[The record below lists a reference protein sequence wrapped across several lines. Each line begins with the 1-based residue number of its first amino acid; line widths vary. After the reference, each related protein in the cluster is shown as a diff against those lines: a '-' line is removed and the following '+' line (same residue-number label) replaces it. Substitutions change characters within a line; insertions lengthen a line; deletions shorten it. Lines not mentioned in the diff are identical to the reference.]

1 MLKTKPKKKDKKKK
15 FNKFDI
21 QPQKH
26 KREDNLNYYSEEIVK
41 EIIDKI
47 ISLSFSKLFKHIIEK
62 KISDYCITGIQNT
75 LNRIMKMSLINYDNE
90 DLYYSYKIM
99 SNKKYLN
106 SDEKRYKFK
115 RHIKANNHKKKLAE
129 IDLLSTLKTKK
140 DFQIDMVVKEKQITD
155 YLSSSF
161 EQPKNIYMKSPNIL
175 KFDAKRNKKN
185 FWGFINQPKSLASYR
200 FSTLS
205 NTVFPLAQSS
215 NQIKEIEEFQHQ
227 NNKKSTFYNYYKS
240 ARNLK
245 KHSNNDEIPLK
256 KRIFSIFQ
264 MNSLKKIE
272 EKNPKPP
279 ETEEIIELRKQKIEE
294 IAKLKEEEAL
304 QKQKLAKKKIINKD
318 FNINNVKINLLNKD
332 NNTSIKEQKRF
343 IEEQIKKGNFTTDVN
358 GNIVVIN
365 EIKPDKLIEDLPT
378 LYTKCKEIQNRS
390 NNIELNQEKKNN
402 ELELINNNNIIYKNK
417 RRTSMMNFR
426 FKNTSLPEYLNYRIE
441 PSGSNFE
448 LIKPEVGVVVQEK
461 TKSKSGGHKFYEKYK
476 KFSLSDFN
484 KTLKETLDNEK
495 QDYKEKMMET
505 FNKTADLKSMISFKR
520 KSKNINN
527 ISTKNIQNE
536 NDLFDKTFTNGIRKE
551 QRDKTNKINN
561 LKSLNK
567 SQSGI
572 LLKNQKY
579 SLLGELFVY
588 DKSDYKSK
596 IMGKEEL
603 NKINQK
609 NLFLKKLNRK
619 KNTIKESLSY
629 RLVDSFN
636 KSIVLGSKN
645 KINDYISFPIMK
657 NLPIIPL
664 KRNKNN
670 LSMEKY
676 FNSTNINS
684 LRTRIKK
691 N

>member
-1 MLKTKPKKKDKKKK
+1 
-15 FNKFDI
+15 
-21 QPQKH
+21 
-26 KREDNLNYYSEEIVK
+26 
-41 EIIDKI
+41 
-47 ISLSFSKLFKHIIEK
+47 
-62 KISDYCITGIQNT
+62 
-75 LNRIMKMSLINYDNE
+75 
-90 DLYYSYKIM
+90 
-99 SNKKYLN
+99 
-106 SDEKRYKFK
+106 
-115 RHIKANNHKKKLAE
+115 
-129 IDLLSTLKTKK
+129 
-140 DFQIDMVVKEKQITD
+140 
-155 YLSSSF
+155 
-161 EQPKNIYMKSPNIL
+161 
-175 KFDAKRNKKN
+175 
-185 FWGFINQPKSLASYR
+185 
-200 FSTLS
+200 
-205 NTVFPLAQSS
+205 
-215 NQIKEIEEFQHQ
+215 
-227 NNKKSTFYNYYKS
+227 
-240 ARNLK
+240 
-245 KHSNNDEIPLK
+245 
-256 KRIFSIFQ
+256 
-264 MNSLKKIE
+264 
-272 EKNPKPP
+272 
-279 ETEEIIELRKQKIEE
+279 
-294 IAKLKEEEAL
+294 
-304 QKQKLAKKKIINKD
+304 
-318 FNINNVKINLLNKD
+318 
-332 NNTSIKEQKRF
+332 
-343 IEEQIKKGNFTTDVN
+343 
-358 GNIVVIN
+358 
-365 EIKPDKLIEDLPT
+365 
-378 LYTKCKEIQNRS
+378 
-390 NNIELNQEKKNN
+390 
-402 ELELINNNNIIYKNK
+402 
-417 RRTSMMNFR
+417 MMNFR